1 MDTKHVAQNRF
12 INYKNIAFIVLA
24 ILILIVRKSDSLI
37 NPQFWAEDGT
47 IFFAQQ
53 YEYGAASIFTPY
65 AGYLHIVPRLI
76 AVFADLFFSY
86 ANIPAVYNYTCL
98 LITIIVIAHCFSPRL
113 PLPFKPLLALSIV
126 IVPQVL
132 NEVFLN
138 VTNLQWI
145 LCLLLVLTLLKDAPN
160 KKYGNYTLQVI
171 SDFIIIIFAGLT
183 GPFLIIIFPFLVWK
197 LLHTKKI
204 YGYTLLVTAFCMLL
218 IQLSFIVP
226 STEILQEGNMFNL
239 DVYISIFGRRM
250 FSGLFFGRSM
260 MKSNALIISVGALA
274 FYSILLYLSYL
285 KSSKD
290 KRILKIVFMFLTV
303 SVIVLIALIARYN
316 FSPFVT
322 TISGRYYYL
331 PHVMV
336 AWSLILCLNQQGI
349 WKNIFIIS
357 LLLLIPCSSISIGIR
372 TKMIDYN
379 WKYNSSLIGTKDSV
393 SIPINPNWNIIL
405 HKRKK

>member
-1 MDTKHVAQNRF
+1 MDTRHVAQNRF
-12 INYKNIAFIVLA
+12 INYKNIAFIVIA

-76 AVFADLFFSY
+76 ALFADLFFSY

-290 KRILKIVFMFLTV
+290 KRILKTVFMFLTI
-303 SVIVLIALIARYN
+303 SVIV
-316 FSPFVT
+316 PD
-322 TISGRYYYL
+322 
-331 PHVMV
+331 
-336 AWSLILCLNQQGI
+336 
-349 WKNIFIIS
+349 
-357 LLLLIPCSSISIGIR
+357 SSHS
-372 TKMIDYN
+372 
-379 WKYNSSLIGTKDSV
+379 
-393 SIPINPNWNIIL
+393 
-405 HKRKK
+405 

>member
-12 INYKNIAFIVLA
+12 INYKNIAFIVIA
-24 ILILIVRKSDSLI
+24 ILILIIRKSDSLI

-76 AVFADLFFSY
+76 AIFADLFFSY
-86 ANIPAVYNYTCL
+86 ANIPAVYNYACL
-98 LITIIVIAHCFSPRL
+98 LITIIVIANCFSPRL
-113 PLPFKPLLALSIV
+113 QLPFKPLLALSIV
-126 IVPQVL
+126 IVPQAL

-145 LCLLLVLTLLKDAPN
+145 LCILLVLALIKDAPN
-160 KKYGNYTLQVI
+160 KKYGNYTLQVL

-183 GPFLIIIFPFLVWK
+183 GPFLIVIFPFLAWK
-197 LLHTKKI
+197 LFHIKKI
-204 YGYTLLVTAFCMLL
+204 YGYTLLVTAFCILL

-226 STEILQEGNMFNL
+226 GTEILQEGSIFNL
-239 DVYISIFGRRM
+239 DIYISVFGRRL
-250 FSGLFFGRSM
+250 FGGLFFGRSM
-260 MKSNALIISVGALA
+260 MKSNALLTSLGALA
-274 FYSILLYLSYL
+274 FYSILLYVSYL
-285 KSSKD
+285 KSPKD
-290 KRILKIVFMFLTV
+290 KRILKIVFMFLSV
-303 SVIVLIALIARYN
+303 SVVILAALIARYN

-322 TISGRYYYL
+322 TISGRYYYI

-336 AWSLILCLNQQGI
+336 AWSLILCLNQQGT
-349 WKNIFIIS
+349 WKNIFVIS

-372 TKMIDYN
+372 TKMKDYN

-393 SIPINPNWNIIL
+393 NIPINPNWNVIL
-405 HKRKK
+405 HSKKK